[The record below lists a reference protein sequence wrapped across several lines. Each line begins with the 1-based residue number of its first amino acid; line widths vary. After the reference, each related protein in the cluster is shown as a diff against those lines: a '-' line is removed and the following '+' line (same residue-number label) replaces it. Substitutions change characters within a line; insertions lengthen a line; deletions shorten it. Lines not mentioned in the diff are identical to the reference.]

1 MKRCELLIPAGGKKQ
16 YIAAVENGADAVYVG
31 GKLFN
36 ARINAENFS
45 DDELERA
52 VDYGHVRSVK
62 TYVTMNTLL
71 DDDQL
76 APALKQAQLYCKMG
90 VDGIIIQDLGLGLLI
105 KEHLPQLPLHL
116 STQAG
121 VYDAEGVRA
130 AAKLGY
136 ERVVLARELSFE
148 EIKKAIATGVEIETF
163 VHGALCMCYSGQC
176 QLSRVIG
183 GRSGNKGGCAQ
194 PGSRT
199 KALKNRIRSA
209 QRICVS

>member
-16 YIAAVENGADAVYVG
+16 YIAAVENGADAAYVG

-76 APALKQAQLYCKMG
+76 APALK
-90 VDGIIIQDLGLGLLI
+90 
-105 KEHLPQLPLHL
+105 
-116 STQAG
+116 
-121 VYDAEGVRA
+121 
-130 AAKLGY
+130 
-136 ERVVLARELSFE
+136 
-148 EIKKAIATGVEIETF
+148 
-163 VHGALCMCYSGQC
+163 
-176 QLSRVIG
+176 
-183 GRSGNKGGCAQ
+183 
-194 PGSRT
+194 
-199 KALKNRIRSA
+199 
-209 QRICVS
+209 